1 MVNETAFRLKHACK
15 PRFKAGRANMAL
27 MTPSLIIRPVLA
39 CLAAATVSACG
50 VVDSDPHRFES
61 MAEAVAAV
69 PLEGGARAA
78 PAPVPASATAA
89 ENGLR
94 PALKVEVMDP
104 HALWDAR
111 DGGLR
116 GLAGEQAPRLV
127 AAAAPAVTE
136 AVLQTVST
144 RIEGAKARLRPA
156 QPPAAANALVQI
168 GAYSSEAA
176 ARAAWAGLKDGSA
189 AWALD
194 GLTPVYED
202 VEVDGRRLT
211 RLKVRAPAAGA
222 AAVCAAAGID
232 DPWCHRTA

>member
-1 MVNETAFRLKHACK
+1 MVNETAFRLKHACE
-15 PRFKAGRANMAL
+15 PRFKARRGSMPL

-39 CLAAATVSACG
+39 CLAAAALSACG
-50 VVDSDPHRFES
+50 MVDSDPHRFES

-69 PLEGGARAA
+69 PLEGGTRAA
-78 PAPVPASATAA
+78 PAQASATAA

-116 GLAGEQAPRLV
+116 KLAEEQAPRLV
-127 AAAAPAVTE
+127 AAAAPAVTG
-136 AVLQTVST
+136 AVLQDVST
-144 RIEGAKARLRPA
+144 RIDSATARLRPA
-156 QPPAAANALVQI
+156 QRPPAANAIVQI

-176 ARAAWAGLKDGSA
+176 ARAAWAELKDGAA

-194 GLTPVYED
+194 GLMPVYEG
-202 VEVDGRRLT
+202 VEVNGRRLT

-232 DPWCHRTA
+232 DPWCHRAA